1 MSDSTEG
8 KDQHE
13 PSMEEI
19 LASIR
24 RIISEDGEGEG
35 GEAAAAPKAEEAPA
49 AAAPA
54 APAAAA
60 APTTPRPAAAEAAP
74 PAAERPKR
82 PLIADVETE
91 GEDESDILLL
101 TEEAEDEVPLPP
113 PPSMRESALAFEED
127 EPPPAPPRRQPEPLS
142 FDPEPDLEPASVP
155 EEPTS
160 LVDRLLSERAAAASL
175 AAMSE
180 LVSRSHREPNIESL
194 PMGNANQTL
203 EDLTRELL
211 RPILKSWLD
220 DNLPQIVERIVREE
234 IGRLALDAQRR

>member
-24 RIISEDGEGEG
+24 RIISEDAEAAE
-35 GEAAAAPKAEEAPA
+35 GEAAAAPTPEAPA
-49 AAAPA
+49 TPA
-54 APAAAA
+54 V
-60 APTTPRPAAAEAAP
+60 AEAAP
-74 PAAERPKR
+74 PMAERPTR
-82 PLIADVETE
+82 SLIADVDSE
-91 GEDESDILLL
+91 EDEADVLLL
-101 TEEAEDEVPLPP
+101 TQEMEEEAPAPP
-113 PPSMRESALAFEED
+113 FLREESAAVD
-127 EPPPAPPRRQPEPLS
+127 EPPPEPPRRAPEPLS
-142 FDPEPDLEPASVP
+142 FEAAPEPLAEAGFEREAPGSV
-155 EEPTS
+155 
-160 LVDRLLSERAAAASL
+160 VDRLLSDHAAAASL

-180 LVSRSHREPNIESL
+180 LLSRRHREPKIESL

-211 RPILKSWLD
+211 RPILKTWLD

-234 IGRLALDAQRR
+234 IGRLAVDAQRR

>member
-24 RIISEDGEGEG
+24 RIISEDGAEG
-35 GEAAAAPKAEEAPA
+35 GEAAAPKAAEATPA
-49 AAAPA
+49 AAAPV
-54 APAAAA
+54 
-60 APTTPRPAAAEAAP
+60 AP
-74 PAAERPKR
+74 PRAAVETAPPMAERAP
-82 PLIADVETE
+82 IAEVKSAEDDGDV
-91 GEDESDILLL
+91 LLL
-101 TEEAEDEVPLPP
+101 TEEVVEEAPP
-113 PPSMRESALAFEED
+113 PPPLRESPRAFEDD
-127 EPPPAPPRRQPEPLS
+127 EPPPEPPRREPEPLT
-142 FDPEPDLEPASVP
+142 FEAAPELP
-155 EEPTS
+155 S
-160 LVDRLLSERAAAASL
+160 LVDRLISDRAAAASL

-180 LVSRSHREPNIESL
+180 LVSRQYREPNIESL

-211 RPILKSWLD
+211 RPILKNWLD

>member
-8 KDQHE
+8 KDPHE

-24 RIISEDGEGEG
+24 RIISEDAEAAEGE
-35 GEAAAAPKAEEAPA
+35 ATAPKAAAPPSAQPA
-49 AAAPA
+49 AGPA
-54 APAAAA
+54 V
-60 APTTPRPAAAEAAP
+60 
-74 PAAERPKR
+74 ERPKR
-82 PLIADVETE
+82 PLIGDVDSD
-91 GEDESDILLL
+91 EDESDVLLL
-101 TEEAEDEVPLPP
+101 TQEMEEEA
-113 PPSMRESALAFEED
+113 
-127 EPPPAPPRRQPEPLS
+127 PPAPFLREPAPALTDDPLEPLRRAPEPLS
-142 FDPEPDLEPASVP
+142 FEAAPEPVADAAASPDVAG
-155 EEPTS
+155 T
-160 LVDRLLSERAAAASL
+160 LANRLLSDHAAAASL

-180 LVSRSHREPNIESL
+180 LLSRRQREPKIESL

-211 RPILKSWLD
+211 RPILKTWLD

>member
-8 KDQHE
+8 KDPHE

-24 RIISEDGEGEG
+24 RIISEDAEAAE
-35 GEAAAAPKAEEAPA
+35 GEAAAVPKS
-49 AAAPA
+49 AAPA
-54 APAAAA
+54 APPPSAQ
-60 APTTPRPAAAEAAP
+60 PAP
-74 PAAERPKR
+74 PAPERSKR
-82 PLIADVETE
+82 PLIADVDSD
-91 GEDESDILLL
+91 EDESDVLLL
-101 TEEAEDEVPLPP
+101 TEEMEEESPP
-113 PPSMRESALAFEED
+113 PPFLRE
-127 EPPPAPPRRQPEPLS
+127 PAPALHEDSPLEPLRRAPEPLS
-142 FDPEPDLEPASVP
+142 FEAAPEPMAEAAASRD
-155 EEPTS
+155 EAAT
-160 LVDRLLSERAAAASL
+160 LADRLLSDHAAAASL

-180 LVSRSHREPNIESL
+180 LLSRRQREPKIESL

-211 RPILKSWLD
+211 RPILKTWLD